1 VSNALNP
8 APRRDGRQNPN
19 RIGRRKKRAPKSQK
33 NMNEKEAVL
42 TVADLLLH
50 RPCTALQ
57 QTCRPPVCGCRGAD
71 GGRRGRVVAGL
82 GGWVLLPGLLRCAYA
97 FLAKRRGSQAQA
109 EAGWVQ
115 CTQERQAEAAALS
128 SAASWYGWV
137 RSALGRSVAV
147 GLGTDGS

>member
-1 VSNALNP
+1 MSNALNP

-57 QTCRPPVCGCRGAD
+57 QTCRPPVCGCRGAA
-71 GGRRGRVVAGL
+71 GGRRGRVVAAGCCFL
-82 GGWVLLPGLLRCAYA
+82 GCCAYA
-97 FLAKRRGSQAQA
+97 FLAKRRGSQGRSQGGCSAHKKDRL
-109 EAGWVQ
+109 
-115 CTQERQAEAAALS
+115 RQPLS
-128 SAASWYGWV
+128 PPPPPGIRYGRV